1 MSLTV
6 PLPRP
11 GSPVVHEP
19 PQPVPR
25 DDLRLGTVGLG
36 SALAYLLTWAVALF
50 AVQVVAL
57 VMAHVALERLGVLAS
72 VSSALGAVLGDEE
85 PAGSVLPALELAA
98 LLPWVLVGAA
108 ALSVLWLVASL
119 VLVLMHNA
127 VCALTGGLRV
137 RVRQG

>member
-11 GSPVVHEP
+11 GSPVLHEP
-19 PQPVPR
+19 PQAVPR
-25 DDLRLGTVGLG
+25 DDVRLGRVGLG

-50 AVQVVAL
+50 AVQVLAL
-57 VMAHVALERLGVLAS
+57 LMAHVALERTGVLES
-72 VSSALGAVLGDEE
+72 VSSALSAVLADEE
-85 PAGSVLPALELAA
+85 PAGGVLPALERSA
-98 LLPWVLVGAA
+98 LLPWVLGGAA

-119 VLVLMHNA
+119 VLVLVHNA

-137 RVRQG
+137 RVRP